1 MAATT
6 SSRSQSGSPRTCC
19 PLPSTERTTADAA
32 DNGGGRNIDQARHNS
47 STFADKRDVR
57 NGAIV
62 VAAPESNHRS
72 VENDLVVKDGSK
84 VAARMLPSLSTG
96 RSEMDPDLKKR
107 PLSLRSTSSNSS
119 SSLSLQ
125 THQRKKVAR
134 DASAEKSIA
143 PTLSVFSDSSGM
155 LPTSGEK
162 LRGGLRHDDGKSLR
176 NGLHGDDGR
185 NVRSGSRH
193 EEATCRSDSSPTG
206 QSLNRLDFSDR
217 KSEECLS
224 IAENYQDY
232 SCMEVDEDLDWS
244 PTPSGGRDVADKRT
258 SRFCQVESTSY
269 TDRVVREIV
278 ETERAYVRDLQDI
291 IQVS

>member
-19 PLPSTERTTADAA
+19 PLSSTERTAADAV
-32 DNGGGRNIDQARHNS
+32 DNGGRNIDQARHNS
-47 STFADKRDVR
+47 STFADKRDAR
-57 NGAIV
+57 NGSV
-62 VAAPESNHRS
+62 GGVAPDPKQRAPEN
-72 VENDLVVKDGSK
+72 ELVVEDKSN
-84 VAARMLPSLSTG
+84 AARMLPSLCTG
-96 RSEMDPDLKKR
+96 RSETDPDLKKR

-125 THQRKKVAR
+125 PHQRKKVAR
-134 DASAEKSIA
+134 DASTEKSLA
-143 PTLSVFSDSSGM
+143 PSLSVFSDSSGVH
-155 LPTSGEK
+155 PTPGEK
-162 LRGGLRHDDGKSLR
+162 LRGGSRHEVGKSLG
-176 NGLHGDDGR
+176 NGLHHHENGR
-185 NVRSGSRH
+185 NVRIGSRQ
-193 EEATCRSDSSPTG
+193 EETLCRADRSPTG
-206 QSLNRLDFSDR
+206 QCLNRLDFSDR

-244 PTPSGGRDVADKRT
+244 PTPIGGRDVVDKRL